1 MKRKIVADSSANLYT
16 LEGVDFASA
25 PLIISTNEKEYR
37 DDANLDVRGMVE
49 DLASYKGRSGT
60 ACPGVGDWL
69 TAFGDADEV
78 FCSTIT
84 ANLSGSFNAAMT
96 AKEQYEEEHPGRR
109 VFVLDSL
116 STGPEMKL
124 HIDKMKELIGTDKDF
139 DTICKELEEY
149 RETTSIQ
156 FCLESMRN
164 LANNGRVN
172 PAVAKI
178 AGMLGIRVI
187 GDATGAV
194 LNPTDKVRGEK
205 KAVACIANN
214 MKKAGYKGGKVYIDH
229 CFNKNAA
236 DTLKQMLLA
245 EFPRAKVIL
254 ALTHGLCSFYA
265 ELGGLIIGFEC
276 V

>member
-25 PLIISTNEKEYR
+25 PLVISTSEKEYR
-37 DDANLDVRGMVE
+37 DDADLDVRGMVE
-49 DLASYKGRSGT
+49 DLAGYKGRSGT

-124 HIDKMKELIGTDKDF
+124 HIDKMKELIATDKDF
-139 DTICKELEEY
+139 DTICKELEAY

-156 FCLESMRN
+156 FCLESMKN

-172 PAVAKI
+172 PAIAKI
-178 AGMLGIRVI
+178 SGMLGIRMI

-205 KAVACIANN
+205 KAIACIAGN
-214 MKKAGYKGGKVYIDH
+214 MIKAGYKGGKVYIDH
-229 CFNKNAA
+229 CFNQNAA
-236 DTLKQMLLA
+236 ATLKQTLLA
-245 EFPRAKVIL
+245 EFPKATIIL

-276 V
+276 I